1 MDENFIDVDITQFYE
16 SCLKLNKEC
25 EAAKIAKALDLAKSG
40 NLIIARDILKDI
52 LVSKPRSVR
61 SWMALNQISMKLYC
75 WEDAEFAAKRVLDIK
90 KNKIK
95 DKLLYKMKE
104 TLVEAT
110 SLTNDKSKWETAFR
124 MCEQVRILF
133 IYTCNFLNL
142 KRKQQNSCLEL
153 SKSLSKSK
161 SIFSN
166 LFKVLKIMFFFFSY
180 EKVCLKFLK
189 ICLLTQGSGVNTV
202 RSLVVRL
209 PKDITRLSIS

>member
-16 SCLKLNKEC
+16 DCLKLNKEC

-52 LVSKPRSVR
+52 LVSKPRSVCG
-61 SWMALNQISMKLYC
+61 WMALNQINMKLYC
-75 WEDAEFAAKRVLDIK
+75 WEDAEVAAKRVLDMK
-90 KNKIK
+90 KYKIK
-95 DKLLYKMKE
+95 NKLLYKMKE
-104 TLVEAT
+104 TLVEAA

-133 IYTCNFLNL
+133 IYTCNFFNL
-142 KRKQQNSCLEL
+142 KRQQQNSCLEL

-189 ICLLTQGSGVNTV
+189 ISLVTQGSGASTV